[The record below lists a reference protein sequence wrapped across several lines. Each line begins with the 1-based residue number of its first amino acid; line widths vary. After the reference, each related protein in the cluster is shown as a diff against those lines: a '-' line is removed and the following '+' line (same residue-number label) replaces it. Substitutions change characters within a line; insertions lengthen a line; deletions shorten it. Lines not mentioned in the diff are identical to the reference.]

1 MKFSTVEEYGLRCIL
16 QIAKHQ
22 KENGLTIPEISE
34 LEGLSEAN
42 VAKILRILRL
52 GGIVEAERGQSGGY
66 RLSRKPE
73 EIPLREVLYVLGGK
87 LYESDFCSTYTGNS
101 TICTNSIDC
110 SVRSLWK
117 NVQRVIDEILGKIT
131 LNDLI
136 GSEHEV
142 DKIVSEKVESVTNG
156 LELKVLR

>member
-87 LYESDFCSTYTGNS
+87 LYESDFCSTYTGIS